1 MKIIVG
7 LGNPGRKYDRTP
19 HNLGFEV
26 ADELARRW
34 GLRLLENVRA
44 QAQLAEGR
52 IADQAVILMKPL
64 TFMNLSGDAVAPL
77 ARQRE
82 LGADDLLV
90 ITDDV
95 TLPIGRLRQRPGG
108 SAGGHNGLKSLIER
122 LGTQEF
128 PRLRVGIQPEWP
140 IQNLVQFVLA
150 KLPPH
155 ERAQLDEMAGVAADA
170 AELWLKQGSA
180 AVTEAYN
187 GYRRFP
193 PGGGK

>member
-1 MKIIVG
+1 MKLLVG
-7 LGNPGRKYDRTP
+7 LGNPGRKYDRSP

-34 GLRLLENVRA
+34 GLKLVENVRA

-52 IADQAVILMKPL
+52 IADQPVLLVKPL

-77 ARQRE
+77 ARNRG
-82 LGADDLLV
+82 LGPDDLLAV
-90 ITDDV
+90 TDDV
-95 TLPIGRLRQRPGG
+95 TLPIGRLRLRPSG

-122 LGTQEF
+122 LGSQDF
-128 PRLRVGIQPEWP
+128 PRLRVGVQPEWP
-140 IQNLVQFVLA
+140 IENLVHFVLA

-155 ERAQLDEMAGVAADA
+155 ERAQLDEMVSIAADA
-170 AELWLKQGSA
+170 AELWLRSGSP